1 MFDPQIDIKTSYGRT
16 DEFIQH
22 FARKSMTDLN
32 FTFLQQLYH
41 HAISHPETKFVVT
54 PGMQMGLAIPDDM
67 SAYFYAQVKFTEPI
81 VITCVDFLNNGIG
94 GPNS

>member
-67 SAYFYAQVKFTEPI
+67 SAYFYAQV
-81 VITCVDFLNNGIG
+81 GIHRA
-94 GPNS
+94 NRYHLCRFSQQWHRWT